1 MTNREKVECKH
12 IWKPLGQS
20 SKEIRRRISDQVGD
34 YETVKIGEI
43 VIASIYCEI
52 CGEIKKQEF

>member
-1 MTNREKVECKH
+1 MMECQH

-20 SKEIRRRISDQVGD
+20 TKEIRQRKSDQAGD
-34 YETVKIGEI
+34 YETTKIGEI
-43 VIASIYCEI
+43 VIVSIYCEK

>member
-1 MTNREKVECKH
+1 MDNKCKH
-12 IWKPLGQS
+12 IWKSLGQS
-20 SKEIRRRISDQVGD
+20 SKEIRRRISDQVGN

-52 CGEIKKQEF
+52 CGEIKQQEF